1 MRVVTAEPARRTP
14 AFRIAPRERHRAH
27 VESIA
32 LAVTTIVIAFG
43 LWLAC
48 RQQLAELETAT
59 PGAVLV
65 DLNRAAEGTIAPA
78 LTVFPTPAE
87 RAYAAHAVA
96 ARVSGTGPLTH
107 VGALTSVTVAAA
119 EVRKDRRLATWN
131 ARLGS
136 SAAPTVPVFTTADV
150 AAIKQNLA
158 VRSLDDYRS
167 GIGYVTLVFMAAF
180 WLVHLVRRIAGRTG
194 DILLLPSMQLLSG
207 LGLMAMIALRDPL
220 RDTDAALG
228 FSHGVALGCVA
239 LTMLSFVN
247 FENPRFRRA
256 TIVPFV
262 AAVGLAIALVL
273 FGSGPGD
280 SGVKVNLLGVQPIE
294 AIRLLAVL
302 ALASYFARRWELLR
316 ELSSSHGPTYT
327 VRRFVKLPRGRDV
340 QPLAVMLGVLFLFF
354 FAQRDLGPALVLGC
368 MSLALYGVARARAG
382 LVSGGML
389 ALVAGFTIA
398 YWTGIPGTL
407 ARRVAIWLDPWSN
420 ARSGGDQIAHA
431 VWAMASGGIGG
442 MGAGAGDGYLVPAGQ
457 TDLILS
463 VVGEELGLV
472 GVLAIGVVYALL
484 IWRMLRIA
492 SRAPGDYTA
501 FLALGCALSLA
512 VPAIII
518 VGGELGA
525 LPLSGVATPF
535 LTFGKSSMIAN
546 FCAAGIALAIGTG
559 LLPAPRP
566 LAQQLRP
573 LGWVLGCAALL
584 LAARATWIQA
594 VRADELALRPTVVR
608 DGDGEV
614 RYRYNPRLLAAA
626 RMMPRGSILDR
637 NGLALATG
645 QPALAEATIARLR
658 KLRIDLPLRAPARSD
673 GIDDCLPGIRC
684 YPLAGLAFHVT
695 GESVHQTNWAA
706 RNASFV
712 ERDANATLQGFDDRA
727 HTVEIR
733 LRDGTTHLLVARD
746 FSELLPLMRHK
757 RDPSHPAVR
766 RMVDKSRDVRV
777 TLDGPLQ
784 ASVAQALDRRAASV
798 HAPGG
803 AAGVG
808 GVATGALLASASYP
822 WPALDESDEA
832 GPPAPAELLDRA
844 RYGLYP
850 PGSTF
855 KLITAAAA
863 LAEEGA
869 ARAPTFVCE
878 RLEDGRVGAHV
889 RGASRPI
896 RDDVTDKTP
905 HGRVDLRKG
914 LVVSC
919 NAYFAQLAL
928 HLGPQAISRAAA
940 PPQIQVSATPASLRR
955 TLPYAGYGQGEALAS
970 PLRMARAVAAIAGTG
985 VIHDAP
991 LVQPEAKITATS
1003 QPWLRAGDA
1012 AFLRSAM
1019 REVVTSGTGH
1029 VLASHAVPIAGKTGT
1044 AEVQGAPSHSWF
1056 VGFAPA
1062 DSPRIAFAVVVENA
1076 GYGGR
1081 VAAPLGGDIVTAAR
1095 AMGVIR

>member
-1 MRVVTAEPARRTP
+1 MRVVTAEPARRTLP
-14 AFRIAPRERHRAH
+14 LQVAPRERHRAH
-27 VESIA
+27 VEALA
-32 LAVTTIVIAFG
+32 LAVTTVVIAFG

-48 RQQLAELETAT
+48 RQQLAEVAT
-59 PGAVLV
+59 GAALV
-65 DLNRAAEGTIAPA
+65 DLNRAAETAIAPA
-78 LTVFPTPAE
+78 LTVFPTAAE
-87 RAYAAHAVA
+87 RDFAAHAIV
-96 ARVSGTGPLTH
+96 ARVTGSGPLTH
-107 VGALTSVTVAAA
+107 VGALTSVGAAVAG
-119 EVRKDRRLATWN
+119 VRRDRRLATLN
-131 ARLGS
+131 GRLGS
-136 SAAPTVPVFTTADV
+136 SSAATVAVFTAADV

-158 VRSLDDYRS
+158 VRSVEDYRG
-167 GIGYVTLVFMAAF
+167 GIRYITVVFIAAF
-180 WLVHLVRRIAGRTG
+180 WLVHLVRRAAGRTG
-194 DILLLPSMQLLSG
+194 DILLLPAMQLLSG

-228 FSHGVALGCVA
+228 FAHGVSLGCLA
-239 LTMLSFVN
+239 LAVLSFVN

-256 TIVPFV
+256 TIVPFA
-262 AAVGLAIALVL
+262 AAVGLAIALVV

-294 AIRLLAVL
+294 LIRLLAVL
-302 ALASYFARRWELLR
+302 ALASYFSRRWELLR
-316 ELSSSHGPTYT
+316 ELSSSHGPTHT

-382 LVSGGML
+382 LVLGGML
-389 ALVAGFTIA
+389 ALVAGFTAA
-398 YWTGIPGTL
+398 YWTGVPGTL

-420 ARSGGDQIAHA
+420 ARTGGDQIAHA

-463 VVGEELGLV
+463 VVGEELGLFGIV
-472 GVLAIGVVYALL
+472 MIAVVYALL
-484 IWRMLRIA
+484 VWRMLRIA
-492 SRAPGDYTA
+492 GRAPGDYTA

-518 VGGELGA
+518 VGGELGV

-546 FCAAGIALAIGTG
+546 FCAAGIALGIGTH
-559 LLPAPRP
+559 LQSAPRP
-566 LAQQLRP
+566 LARQLRP
-573 LGWVLGCAALL
+573 LGWTLAAAAALL
-584 LAARATWIQA
+584 VARATWIQA
-594 VRADELALRPTVVR
+594 VSADDFVLRPTVVR
-608 DGDGEV
+608 DADGEV

-626 RMMPRGSILDR
+626 RLMPRGTIADR

-645 QPALAEATIARLR
+645 QPALAQATIDRLR
-658 KLRIDLPLRAPARSD
+658 QLRIDRVA
-673 GIDDCLPGIRC
+673 DCGPVSRC
-684 YPLAGLAFHVT
+684 YPLGGLAFHVT
-695 GESVHQTNWAA
+695 GEAVHQTNWAA
-706 RNASFV
+706 RNTSFV

-727 HTVEIR
+727 HTVDVR
-733 LRDGTTHLLVARD
+733 LRDGKTHTLIARD
-746 FSELLPLMRHK
+746 YTELLPLMRHK
-757 RDPSHPAVR
+757 RDPSHAEVR
-766 RMVDKSRDVRV
+766 RMLDKPRDVRL

-784 ASVAQALDRRAASV
+784 VAVAQALNQRAASV

-803 AAGVG
+803 AAVVVD
-808 GVATGALLASASYP
+808 VATGAVLASASYP

-832 GPPAPAELLDRA
+832 GPPAPAELLDRG

-855 KLITAAAA
+855 KLIAAAAA
-863 LAEEGA
+863 LSEEGA
-869 ARAPTFVCE
+869 ARTPTFVCE
-878 RLEDGRVGAHV
+878 RLPDGRVGAHV

-896 RDDVTDKTP
+896 RDDLTDKTP

-919 NAYFAQLAL
+919 NAYFAQLAM

-940 PPQIQVSATPASLRR
+940 PPQIQVSSTPASLRG
-955 TLPYAGYGQGEALAS
+955 TLPYAGYGQGEVLAT
-970 PLRMARAVAAIAGTG
+970 PLRMARAVAAIAGNG
-985 VIHDAP
+985 VIHEAA
-991 LVQPEAKITATS
+991 LVQPGAKITATS
-1003 QPWLRAGDA
+1003 QPWLRAPDA

-1029 VLASHAVPIAGKTGT
+1029 VLASHPVAIAGKTGT

-1062 DSPRIAFAVVVENA
+1062 DAPRIAFAVVVENA

-1081 VAAPLGGDIVTAAR
+1081 VAAPLAGDIVSAAR
-1095 AMGVIR
+1095 ATGVLR

>member
-1 MRVVTAEPARRTP
+1 
-14 AFRIAPRERHRAH
+14 
-27 VESIA
+27 
-32 LAVTTIVIAFG
+32 
-43 LWLAC
+43 
-48 RQQLAELETAT
+48 
-59 PGAVLV
+59 
-65 DLNRAAEGTIAPA
+65 
-78 LTVFPTPAE
+78 
-87 RAYAAHAVA
+87 
-96 ARVSGTGPLTH
+96 
-107 VGALTSVTVAAA
+107 
-119 EVRKDRRLATWN
+119 
-131 ARLGS
+131 
-136 SAAPTVPVFTTADV
+136 VFTAADV

-167 GIGYVTLVFMAAF
+167 GIGYITLVFMAAF

-228 FSHGVALGCVA
+228 FAHGVALGCLA
-239 LTMLSFVN
+239 LAMLSFVN
-247 FENPRFRRA
+247 FENPRFRRL

-262 AAVGLAIALVL
+262 AAVGLAVSLVL

-316 ELSSSHGPTYT
+316 ELSSSHGPTHT

-382 LVSGGML
+382 VVLGGML
-389 ALVAGFTIA
+389 ALAAGFTMA

-420 ARSGGDQIAHA
+420 ARTGGDQIAHA

-442 MGAGAGDGYLVPAGQ
+442 MGAGAGDGDLVPAGQ

-463 VVGEELGLV
+463 VVGEELGLI
-472 GVLAIGVVYALL
+472 GVLAIGIVYALL

-492 SRAPGDYTA
+492 SRAPGEYTA

-559 LLPAPRP
+559 LQPAPRP
-566 LAQQLRP
+566 LARQLRP
-573 LGWVLGCAALL
+573 LGGVLGAAAVLL
-584 LAARATWIQA
+584 VARATWIQA
-594 VRADELALRPTVVR
+594 FRADELALRPTVVR

-626 RMMPRGSILDR
+626 RMMPRGSIIDR

-645 QPALAEATIARLR
+645 QPALAETTVGRLR
-658 KLRIDLPLRAPARSD
+658 KLRIDHV
-673 GIDDCLPGIRC
+673 GDCLPGTRC
-684 YPLAGLAFHVT
+684 YPLGGLAFHVT
-695 GESVHQTNWAA
+695 GEAVHQTNWAA
-706 RNASFV
+706 RNASFI

-727 HTVEIR
+727 HTVEMR
-733 LRDGTTHLLVARD
+733 LRDGTAHALVARD

-766 RMVDKSRDVRV
+766 RTVDKSRDVRV

-803 AAGVG
+803 AAVVVD
-808 GVATGALLASASYP
+808 VATGAVLASASYP
-822 WPALDESDEA
+822 WPALDESDEGDRPAGAREA

-855 KLITAAAA
+855 KLIAAAAA
-863 LAEEGA
+863 LTEEGA
-869 ARAPTFVCE
+869 ARTPTFVCE

-896 RDDVTDKTP
+896 RDDLTDRTP

-940 PPQIQVSATPASLRR
+940 PPQIQVSATPASLRG

-985 VIHDAP
+985 VIHEAP
-991 LVQPEAKITATS
+991 IVQPDAKITATS

-1019 REVVTSGTGH
+1019 REAVTSGTGH
-1029 VLASHAVPIAGKTGT
+1029 VLASHPVAIAGKTGT

-1081 VAAPLGGDIVTAAR
+1081 VAAPLAGDIVTAAR
-1095 AMGVIR
+1095 ATGVMR

>member
-1 MRVVTAEPARRTP
+1 MRVVTAEPARRSL

-32 LAVTTIVIAFG
+32 LAVTTLVIAFG
-43 LWLAC
+43 LWLAY
-48 RQQLAELETAT
+48 RQQAAEVEPPA

-65 DLNRAAEGTIAPA
+65 DLNRAAEGAIAPA
-78 LTVFPTPAE
+78 LTVFPAAAE
-87 RAYAAHAVA
+87 RAYAAHAITA
-96 ARVSGTGPLTH
+96 GVSGKGALTH
-107 VGALTSVTVAAA
+107 VGALTSITAVAG
-119 EVRKDRRLATWN
+119 EVRKDRRLATLN

-136 SAAPTVPVFTTADV
+136 SAAATVQVFTAADV

-167 GIGYVTLVFMAAF
+167 GIGYITLVFLGAF
-180 WLVHLVRRIAGRTG
+180 WAVHLVRRVAGKTG
-194 DILLLPSMQLLSG
+194 DTLLLPSMQLLSG

-228 FSHGVALGCVA
+228 FAHGVALGCAA
-239 LTMLSFVN
+239 LAALSFID

-256 TIVPFV
+256 TIVPFL
-262 AAVGLAIALVL
+262 AAVGLAVALVL

-280 SGVKVNLLGVQPIE
+280 SGVKVNLIGVQPIE

-316 ELSSSHGPTYT
+316 ELSSSHGPTHT
-327 VRRFVKLPRGRDV
+327 VRRVVKLPRGRDV

-368 MSLALYGVARARAG
+368 MALALYGVARARVG
-382 LVSGGML
+382 LVLGGML
-389 ALVAGFTIA
+389 ALVAGFTMA
-398 YWTGIPGTL
+398 YWTGVPGTL

-420 ARSGGDQIAHA
+420 ARTGGDQIAHA

-463 VVGEELGLV
+463 VVGEELGLI

-492 SRAPGDYTA
+492 SRAPGDYTS

-535 LTFGKSSMIAN
+535 LTFGKSSMIVN
-546 FCAAGIALAIGTG
+546 FCAAGIVLAIGTG
-559 LLPAPRP
+559 LQSAPRP
-566 LAQQLRP
+566 LARQLRP
-573 LGWVLGCAALL
+573 VGWVLAAAAML
-584 LAARATWIQA
+584 LATRATWIQA

-626 RMMPRGSILDR
+626 RMLPRGSIVDR

-645 QPALAEATIARLR
+645 QPALADATIGRLR
-658 KLRIDLPLRAPARSD
+658 KLRIDRVS
-673 GIDDCLPGIRC
+673 DCLPGTRC
-684 YPLAGLAFHVT
+684 YPLGGPAFHVT

-727 HTVEIR
+727 QAVEVR
-733 LRDGTTHLLVARD
+733 LRDGTTRTLVARD

-757 RDPSHPAVR
+757 RDPSHPAVK
-766 RMVDKSRDVRV
+766 RMVDRSRDVRL
-777 TLDGPLQ
+777 TLAAPLQ
-784 ASVAQALDRRAASV
+784 AFVAQALDRRAASV
-798 HAPGG
+798 HAPG
-803 AAGVG
+803 AAAVVVD
-808 GVATGALLASASYP
+808 VATGAVLASASYP
-822 WPALDESDEA
+822 WPSLDESDDAASAVSGEA
-832 GPPAPAELLDRA
+832 GPPGPAELLDRA

-855 KLITAAAA
+855 KLIAAAAA
-863 LAEEGA
+863 LTEEGA
-869 ARAPTFVCE
+869 ARTPAFVCE
-878 RLEDGRVGAHV
+878 RLDDGRVGARV

-896 RDDVTDKTP
+896 RDDITDKTP

-940 PPQIQVSATPASLRR
+940 PPQIQVSATPASLRG
-955 TLPYAGYGQGEALAS
+955 TLPYVGYGQGEALAS
-970 PLRMARAVAAIAGTG
+970 PLRMARAVAAIAGNG
-985 VIHDAP
+985 VIHEAP
-991 LVQPEAKITATS
+991 IVQPGAKIVATK
-1003 QPWLRAGDA
+1003 QPWLRAADA

-1019 REVVTSGTGH
+1019 REAVTSGTGR
-1029 VLASHAVPIAGKTGT
+1029 VLASHPVAIAGKTGT

-1056 VGFAPA
+1056 VGFAPV

-1081 VAAPLGGDIVTAAR
+1081 VAAPLAGDIVSAAR
-1095 AMGVIR
+1095 ALGVLR

>member
-1 MRVVTAEPARRTP
+1 MRVVTAEPARRTLP
-14 AFRIAPRERHRAH
+14 LQVAPRERHRAH
-27 VESIA
+27 VEALA

-48 RQQLAELETAT
+48 RQQLAEVAT
-59 PGAVLV
+59 GAALV
-65 DLNRAAEGTIAPA
+65 DLNRAAETAIAPA
-78 LTVFPTPAE
+78 LTVFPTAAE
-87 RAYAAHAVA
+87 RDFAAHAIV
-96 ARVSGTGPLTH
+96 ARVAGSGPLTH
-107 VGALTSVTVAAA
+107 VGALTSVGAAVAG
-119 EVRKDRRLATWN
+119 VRRDRRLATLN

-136 SAAPTVPVFTTADV
+136 SSAATVAVFTAADV

-158 VRSLDDYRS
+158 VRSVEDYRG
-167 GIGYVTLVFMAAF
+167 GIRYITLVFIAAF
-180 WLVHLVRRIAGRTG
+180 WLVHLVRRAAGRTG
-194 DILLLPSMQLLSG
+194 DILLLPAMQLLSG

-228 FSHGVALGCVA
+228 FAHGVALGCLA
-239 LTMLSFVN
+239 LAVLSFVN

-262 AAVGLAIALVL
+262 AAVGLAVALVL

-302 ALASYFARRWELLR
+302 ALASYFSRRWELLR
-316 ELSSSHGPTYT
+316 ELSSSHGPTHT

-382 LVSGGML
+382 LVLGGML
-389 ALVAGFTIA
+389 ALVAGFTAA
-398 YWTGIPGTL
+398 YWTGVPGTL

-420 ARSGGDQIAHA
+420 ARTGGDQIAHA

-472 GVLAIGVVYALL
+472 GVMAIAVVYALL
-484 IWRMLRIA
+484 VWRMLRIA
-492 SRAPGDYTA
+492 GRAPGDYTA

-512 VPAIII
+512 VPALII
-518 VGGELGA
+518 VGGELGV

-546 FCAAGIALAIGTG
+546 FCAAGIALAIGTR
-559 LLPAPRP
+559 LQSAPRP
-566 LAQQLRP
+566 LARQLRP
-573 LGWVLGCAALL
+573 LGWTLAAAAALL
-584 LAARATWIQA
+584 VARATWIQA
-594 VRADELALRPTVVR
+594 VSADDFALRPTVVR
-608 DGDGEV
+608 DADGEV

-626 RMMPRGSILDR
+626 RLMPRGTIVDR

-645 QPALAEATIARLR
+645 QPALAEATIERLR
-658 KLRIDLPLRAPARSD
+658 KLRIDRVA
-673 GIDDCLPGIRC
+673 DCLPGTRC
-684 YPLAGLAFHVT
+684 YPLGGLAFHVT
-695 GESVHQTNWAA
+695 GEAVHQTNWAA

-727 HTVEIR
+727 HTVDVR
-733 LRDGTTHLLVARD
+733 LRDGRTHTLIARD
-746 FSELLPLMRHK
+746 YTELLPLMRHK
-757 RDPSHPAVR
+757 RDPSHAEVR
-766 RMVDKSRDVRV
+766 RMLDKPRDVRL

-784 ASVAQALDRRAASV
+784 ATVAQALNQRAASV

-803 AAGVG
+803 AAVVVD
-808 GVATGALLASASYP
+808 VATGAVLASASYP

-832 GPPAPAELLDRA
+832 GPPAPAELLDRG

-855 KLITAAAA
+855 KLIAAAAA
-863 LAEEGA
+863 LTEEGA
-869 ARAPTFVCE
+869 ARTPTFVCE
-878 RLEDGRVGAHV
+878 RLQDGRVGAHV

-896 RDDVTDKTP
+896 RDDLTDKTP

-919 NAYFAQLAL
+919 NAYFAQLAM

-940 PPQIQVSATPASLRR
+940 PPQIQVSSTPASLRG
-955 TLPYAGYGQGEALAS
+955 TLPYAGYGQGEVLAS
-970 PLRMARAVAAIAGTG
+970 PLRMARAVAAIAGNG
-985 VIHDAP
+985 VIHEAA
-991 LVQPEAKITATS
+991 LVQPDAKITATS
-1003 QPWLRAGDA
+1003 QPWLRAPDA

-1029 VLASHAVPIAGKTGT
+1029 VLASHPVAIAGKTGT

-1062 DSPRIAFAVVVENA
+1062 DAPRIAFAVVVENA

-1081 VAAPLGGDIVTAAR
+1081 VAAPLAGDIVSAAR
-1095 AMGVIR
+1095 ATGVMR

>member
-1 MRVVTAEPARRTP
+1 VDL
-14 AFRIAPRERHRAH
+14 HRA
-27 VESIA
+27 
-32 LAVTTIVIAFG
+32 
-43 LWLAC
+43 
-48 RQQLAELETAT
+48 
-59 PGAVLV
+59 
-65 DLNRAAEGTIAPA
+65 DEGTIAPA
-78 LTVFPTPAE
+78 LTIFPTAAE
-87 RAYAAHAVA
+87 RAYAARTVT
-96 ARVSGTGPLTH
+96 ARVAGTGPLTH
-107 VGALTSVTVAAA
+107 VGALTSIAAA
-119 EVRKDRRLATWN
+119 ADDVRKDRRLTALN

-136 SAAPTVPVFTTADV
+136 SAAATVQVFTAADV

-158 VRSLDDYRS
+158 VRSIDDYRS
-167 GIGYVTLVFMAAF
+167 GVAYLALVFLAAF
-180 WLVHLVRRIAGRTG
+180 WLVHLVRRLAGRTG
-194 DILLLPSMQLLSG
+194 DLLLLPAMQLLTG
-207 LGLMAMIALRDPL
+207 LGLMAMIGLRDPL

-228 FSHGVALGCVA
+228 FAHGVALGCLA
-239 LTMLSFVN
+239 LTLLSFVG

-256 TIVPFV
+256 TIVPF
-262 AAVGLAIALVL
+262 AAAIGLAIALVL

-280 SGVKVNLLGVQPIE
+280 SGVKVNLFGVQPIE

-327 VRRFVKLPRGRDV
+327 VRRLVKLPRGRDV

-368 MSLALYGVARARAG
+368 MALALYGVARARAG
-382 LVSGGML
+382 LVLGGML
-389 ALVAGFTIA
+389 ALVAGFTAA
-398 YWTGIPGTL
+398 YWTGVPGTL

-420 ARSGGDQIAHA
+420 ARAGGDQIAHA

-457 TDLILS
+457 TDLILA
-463 VVGEELGLV
+463 VIGEELGLV
-472 GVLAIGVVYALL
+472 GVVAVGVVYALL
-484 IWRMLRIA
+484 VWRMLRIA

-546 FCAAGIALAIGTG
+546 FCAAGIALAIGSG
-559 LLPAPRP
+559 QQAAPRP
-566 LAQQLRP
+566 LARQLRP
-573 LGWVLGCAALL
+573 LGWVLGAAAVLL
-584 LAARATWIQA
+584 VARATWIQA
-594 VRADELALRPTVVR
+594 FRADELALRPTVVR

-626 RMMPRGSILDR
+626 RMMPRGSIVDR

-645 QPALAEATIARLR
+645 QPALAEATVGRLR
-658 KLRIDLPLRAPARSD
+658 SLRIDAPLRAPSRSER
-673 GIDDCLPGIRC
+673 IEECLSGSRC
-684 YPLAGLAFHVT
+684 YPLGGRAFHVT

-727 HTVEIR
+727 HAVNVR
-733 LRDGTTHLLVARD
+733 LRDGTTHTLVARD

-766 RMVDKSRDVRV
+766 RMLDKSRDVRV
-777 TLDGPLQ
+777 SLDAPLQ
-784 ASVAQALDRRAASV
+784 AAVAQALDRRAASV
-798 HAPGG
+798 RAPGG
-803 AAGVG
+803 AAVVVD
-808 GVATGALLASASYP
+808 VATGAVLASASYP

-832 GPPAPAELLDRA
+832 GPPASPELLDRA

-855 KLITAAAA
+855 KLIAAAAA
-863 LAEEGA
+863 LTEEGA
-869 ARAPTFVCE
+869 ARTPTFVCQ
-878 RLEDGRVGAHV
+878 RLDDGRVGAHI

-896 RDDVTDKTP
+896 RDDLTDKTP

-940 PPQIQVSATPASLRR
+940 PPQVQVSATPASLRG

-970 PLRMARAVAAIAGTG
+970 PLRMARAVAAIAGNG
-985 VIHDAP
+985 VIHEAP
-991 LVQPEAKITATS
+991 IVQPEAKSAPAN

-1012 AFLRSAM
+1012 AFLRVAM
-1019 REVVTSGTGH
+1019 REAVTAGTGR
-1029 VLASHAVPIAGKTGT
+1029 VLASHPVAIAGKTGT

-1081 VAAPLGGDIVTAAR
+1081 VAAPLAGDIVTAAR
-1095 AMGVIR
+1095 ATGVMR

>member
-1 MRVVTAEPARRTP
+1 
-14 AFRIAPRERHRAH
+14 
-27 VESIA
+27 
-32 LAVTTIVIAFG
+32 
-43 LWLAC
+43 
-48 RQQLAELETAT
+48 
-59 PGAVLV
+59 
-65 DLNRAAEGTIAPA
+65 
-78 LTVFPTPAE
+78 
-87 RAYAAHAVA
+87 
-96 ARVSGTGPLTH
+96 
-107 VGALTSVTVAAA
+107 
-119 EVRKDRRLATWN
+119 
-131 ARLGS
+131 
-136 SAAPTVPVFTTADV
+136 
-150 AAIKQNLA
+150 
-158 VRSLDDYRS
+158 
-167 GIGYVTLVFMAAF
+167 
-180 WLVHLVRRIAGRTG
+180 
-194 DILLLPSMQLLSG
+194 
-207 LGLMAMIALRDPL
+207 
-220 RDTDAALG
+220 
-228 FSHGVALGCVA
+228 
-239 LTMLSFVN
+239 MLSFVE

-256 TIVPFV
+256 TIVPF
-262 AAVGLAIALVL
+262 AAAIGLAVALVL

-280 SGVKVNLLGVQPIE
+280 SGVKVNLFGVQPIE

-316 ELSSSHGPTYT
+316 ELSSSHGPTHA
-327 VRRFVKLPRGRDV
+327 VRRLVKLPRGRDV

-368 MSLALYGVARARAG
+368 MALALYGVARARAG
-382 LVSGGML
+382 LVLGGML
-389 ALVAGFTIA
+389 ALIAGFTAA
-398 YWTGIPGTL
+398 YWTGVPGTL

-420 ARSGGDQIAHA
+420 ARTGGDQIAHA

-472 GVLAIGVVYALL
+472 GVVAIAVVYALL
-484 IWRMLRIA
+484 VWRMLRIA

-546 FCAAGIALAIGTG
+546 FCAAGIALAIGSG
-559 LLPAPRP
+559 LQSAPRP
-566 LAQQLRP
+566 LARQLRP
-573 LGWVLGCAALL
+573 LGWVLGTAAVLL
-584 LAARATWIQA
+584 VARATWIQA
-594 VRADELALRPTVVR
+594 FRADELALRPTVVR

-626 RMMPRGSILDR
+626 RMMPRGSIVDR

-645 QPALAEATIARLR
+645 QPALAEATAGRLR
-658 KLRIDLPLRAPARSD
+658 KLRIDGPRAASRSD
-673 GIDDCLPGIRC
+673 GLDDCLPNARC
-684 YPLAGLAFHVT
+684 YPLGGLAFHVT
-695 GESVHQTNWAA
+695 GEAVHQTNWAA

-727 HTVEIR
+727 RAVEVR
-733 LRDGTTHLLVARD
+733 LRDGTAHTLLARD

-766 RMVDKSRDVRV
+766 RMLDKSRDVRV
-777 TLDGPLQ
+777 SLDAPLQ
-784 ASVAQALDRRAASV
+784 AAVAQALDRRAASV
-798 HAPGG
+798 RAPGAAAVVVDVASG
-803 AAGVG
+803 AV
-808 GVATGALLASASYP
+808 LASASYP

-832 GPPAPAELLDRA
+832 GPPAPIELLDRA

-863 LAEEGA
+863 LTEEGA
-869 ARAPTFVCE
+869 ARAPTFVCQ
-878 RLEDGRVGAHV
+878 RLDDGRVGAHI

-896 RDDVTDKTP
+896 RDDVTDRTP

-940 PPQIQVSATPASLRR
+940 PPQIQVSATPASLRG

-970 PLRMARAVAAIAGTG
+970 PLRMARAVAAIAGNG
-985 VIHDAP
+985 VIREAP
-991 LVQPEAKITATS
+991 IVQPEAHTTAPS
-1003 QPWLRAGDA
+1003 QPWLRASDA
-1012 AFLRSAM
+1012 AFLRVAM
-1019 REVVTSGTGH
+1019 REAVTSGTGR
-1029 VLASHAVPIAGKTGT
+1029 VLASHPVAIAGKTGT

-1081 VAAPLGGDIVTAAR
+1081 VAAPLAGDIVTAAR
-1095 AMGVIR
+1095 ATGVLR